1 MHWQTFKSLTL
12 KQGKETILLLKKIK
26 EVSVPPN
33 QAVCHL
39 THHDSPPFPGSVKWN
54 KARKRPAD
62 ALHSKMEMEGHT
74 IVRNDVVTVGLVEL
88 QDQELSILK
97 ATNILSGNIILSF
110 G

>member
-33 QAVCHL
+33 QAVCH
-39 THHDSPPFPGSVKWN
+39 DSPPFPGSVKWD